1 MSRVRP
7 ILFNTDMVQAI
18 LAGRKTVTRRLVRPT
33 YRADESGFKV
43 MTNLGTGERQ
53 AEKIDD
59 EERTFDPPR
68 YVIPAYQPGDILYVR
83 ETWAFKCCLDC
94 EHCNFDPIPRT
105 DEVCTQH
112 KTPIMHEDKYY
123 ATEGCYIYR
132 ADYPRPDR
140 IIWRPSIHMPKD
152 AARIWLEITDVNIQ
166 RLQEMTLDD
175 FLSEGV
181 LIHLEAYNDPYNAYM
196 HARRIFTSIWDSTI
210 LPQDKDKY
218 GWAANPW
225 VWVYDFK
232 RRKGP
237 EVQVK

>member
-1 MSRVRP
+1 
-7 ILFNTDMVQAI
+7 
-18 LAGRKTVTRRLVRPT
+18 
-33 YRADESGFKV
+33 
-43 MTNLGTGERQ
+43 
-53 AEKIDD
+53 
-59 EERTFDPPR
+59 
-68 YVIPAYQPGDILYVR
+68 
-83 ETWAFKCCLDC
+83 
-94 EHCNFDPIPRT
+94 
-105 DEVCTQH
+105 
-112 KTPIMHEDKYY
+112 
-123 ATEGCYIYR
+123 
-132 ADYPRPDR
+132 
-140 IIWRPSIHMPKD
+140 MPKD